1 MFSIEVVER
10 DPSPVRNGDYLGRIR
25 FGDFTERFAVAAGYW
40 SPGDYERSWHR
51 SLHKLVCGADAVA
64 LMSSMHKPGT
74 DRPFRAWI
82 GFRDGSVV
90 RFQDVLLLPGTT
102 DLRFSDDDSLL
113 KLPERRTIAEGGDAV
128 SEWSV
133 ALGDVEIYL
142 SGQAMQ

>member
-10 DPSPVRNGDYLGRIR
+10 NRHPFATVTILDGLVSV
-25 FGDFTERFAVAAGYW
+25 TSQSSFAVAAGYW

-90 RFQDVLLLPGTT
+90 RFQDVLLLPAPPIFGLATM
-102 DLRFSDDDSLL
+102 
-113 KLPERRTIAEGGDAV
+113 IHC
-128 SEWSV
+128 
-133 ALGDVEIYL
+133 
-142 SGQAMQ
+142 